1 MADGLLI
8 RLVLGEF
15 GSPYSMFM
23 NLINQAVKKTI
34 IDTVFI
40 FLLTK
45 ENCNTGA
52 LASVIIKTWI

>member
-45 ENCNTGA
+45 EQELQYWSSCFCDN
-52 LASVIIKTWI
+52 